1 MRTIILLVVLGSF
14 LFVGFQFGSLR
25 EASEHPTVSTSA
37 VLQNDANIGFDWAF
51 GVLGHK
57 GKTLIP
63 IPITRDTVLKSGDEI
78 KMLVKLT
85 KDCYVYVVYYDSQG
99 ELSLLFPYTI
109 RQLQTDY
116 AVDKSYYIPKGR
128 NWMTLDKN
136 TGKEIFFLVGS
147 TERLLD
153 LEVKLGNYFSADPA
167 DRKPLAQEV
176 ISAIRGIRNRYST
189 FATLAEKP
197 VSIGGNIRSTD
208 TVKVVRRPDVAD
220 IATQISAKN
229 FYSKTITI
237 DHQ

>member
-1 MRTIILLVVLGSF
+1 MRSIILLVVVLSF
-14 LFVGFQFGSLR
+14 LVVGFRFG
-25 EASEHPTVSTSA
+25 EQPIASTPTVQ
-37 VLQNDANIGFDWAF
+37 QNDANIEFDWAF
-51 GVLGHK
+51 GVLGHQD
-57 GKTLIP
+57 KTLIP

-78 KMLVKLT
+78 KMMVKMT
-85 KDCYVYVVYYDSQG
+85 KDCYVYAVYLDSQG
-99 ELSLLFPYTI
+99 EINLLFPYSI

-116 AVDKSYYIPKGR
+116 VVAKPYYIPKGR

-153 LEVKLGNYFSADPA
+153 LEVKLGNYFSADPV
-167 DRKPLAQEV
+167 DRKPLAQDVVSE
-176 ISAIRGIRNRYST
+176 IRGLRKRYST

-197 VSIGGNIRSTD
+197 LSIGGNIRSTD
-208 TVKVVRRPDVAD
+208 TVKVASRVDVAD
-220 IATQISAKN
+220 IATHISANN